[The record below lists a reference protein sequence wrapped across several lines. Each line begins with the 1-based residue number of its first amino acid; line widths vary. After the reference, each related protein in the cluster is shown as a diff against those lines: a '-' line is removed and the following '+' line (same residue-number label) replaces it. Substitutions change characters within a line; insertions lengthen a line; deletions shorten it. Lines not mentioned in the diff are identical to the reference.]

1 MYKNSHH
8 TAVYD
13 CKNQKQKVGTTQIA
27 ENSEEV
33 IQTLIITEGWVYIQ
47 G

>member
-1 MYKNSHH
+1 MIAKIKNKKSE
-8 TAVYD
+8 
-13 CKNQKQKVGTTQIA
+13 TTQIA